1 MRYIFLIL
9 LFSGNVQSEDIPNY
23 CHDAETNA
31 YWEDLKRRAADN
43 IAVINLANYR
53 KDLCEKVERGEL
65 SVREATDLFELERSK
80 VVDELLKQERH
91 RELPEQDRA

>member
-1 MRYIFLIL
+1 M
-9 LFSGNVQSEDIPNY
+9 
-23 CHDAETNA
+23 
-31 YWEDLKRRAADN
+31 
-43 IAVINLANYR
+43 INLADYR
-53 KDLCEKVERGEL
+53 SDLCAQVQQGVL